1 MYARVHISVHACV
14 EYVCMLVC
22 VKCMHVREWCW
33 CCMTKTPLILSAVVS
48 QGMCTV
54 SGYLASIA
62 MVPSCSD
69 WTPSLLCVCA
79 HAPVVLSC
87 LWSVANSLASF
98 DMKMTFIEMKYEMI
112 SKYEI
117 GN

>member
-1 MYARVHISVHACV
+1 MYVGVCEVHACV
-14 EYVCMLVC
+14 CMCVC
-22 VKCMHVREWCW
+22 VREWCW
-33 CCMTKTPLILSAVVS
+33 RCMTKTPLILSAVVS

-79 HAPVVLSC
+79 HAPVVLSNQ
-87 LWSVANSLASF
+87 SVCGLLP
-98 DMKMTFIEMKYEMI
+98 IVWPVLI
-112 SKYEI
+112 
-117 GN
+117 